1 MILTEK
7 RIRRARN
14 LFITMLVI
22 CMTPLCESVRPL
34 SGADSKS
41 HWFTGK
47 ELVCAIDLGDD
58 MRGAHG
64 LETGFSYELLK
75 QFAKDNSCTVKI
87 IAAGRKDASTYMDSL
102 HNGSIDILITHIED
116 AHAGDSLNVSHAIND
131 CSAWVTAGTDLN
143 SVRAINRWICYFTST
158 PEYGQLEDRFF
169 LHRTVN
175 PEKRAAKGIQTRTIS
190 PYDELLKKYARDLG
204 WDWRML
210 AAVVY
215 QESKFSINSQ
225 SHRGATGL
233 MQVMPAT
240 GRKYGIEDLMN
251 PENNLLAGTSHLKR
265 LQKMFEGKGFS
276 QDEII
281 RFTLAAYNAGE
292 GRIMD
297 CRNLAAAQG
306 LDNRVWTNIVKVI
319 PMMREDAILEDEAV
333 KLGKFQGHETIAYVE
348 NIQSLYNAI
357 CAICPAS

>member
-1 MILTEK
+1 MIFTEK

-14 LFITMLVI
+14 LFITMLII

-41 HWFTGK
+41 DWFTGK

-64 LETGFSYELLK
+64 LETGFSYELIK
-75 QFAKDNSCTVKI
+75 QFAKDNKCTVRI
-87 IAAGRKDASTYMDSL
+87 VAAERKNAASYMDSL

-116 AHAGDSLNVSHAIND
+116 AYIGDSLNISHPIND
-131 CSAWVTAGTDLN
+131 CSTWVTAGSDLN
-143 SVRAINRWICYFTST
+143 SVRTINRWISYYTST
-158 PEYGQLEDRFF
+158 PEYSQMEDRFF
-169 LHRTVN
+169 LHRTIN
-175 PEKRAAKGIQTRTIS
+175 PTKRAANGAQAKTIS
-190 PYDELLKKYARDLG
+190 PYDELLKKYAKDLG

-215 QESKFSINSQ
+215 QESKYSINSQ
-225 SHRGATGL
+225 SHRGAKGL

-240 GRKYGIEDLMN
+240 GRKYGIEDLTD
-251 PENNLLAGTSHLKR
+251 PESNLIAGTSHLKR
-265 LQKMFEGKGFS
+265 LQNMFVGKGFS
-276 QDEII
+276 QEEIV

-297 CRNLAAAQG
+297 CRNLAASQG
-306 LDNRVWTNIVKVI
+306 LDNRVWDNIVKVI
-319 PMMREDAILEDEAV
+319 PMMREDTIIEEEAV
-333 KLGKFQGHETIAYVE
+333 KLGKFQGHETIAYIE

-357 CAICPAS
+357 CTICPVS

>member
-1 MILTEK
+1 MIFTEK

-14 LFITMLVI
+14 LFITMLII

-41 HWFTGK
+41 DWFTGK

-64 LETGFSYELLK
+64 LETGFSYELIK
-75 QFAKDNSCTVKI
+75 QFAKDNKCTVRI
-87 IAAGRKDASTYMDSL
+87 VAAGRKNAASYMDSL

-116 AHAGDSLNVSHAIND
+116 AHSDDSLNISHPIND
-131 CSAWVTAGTDLN
+131 CSTWVTAGSDLN
-143 SVRAINRWICYFTST
+143 SVRTINRWISYYTST
-158 PEYGQLEDRFF
+158 PEYMQLEDRFF
-169 LHRTVN
+169 LHRTIN
-175 PEKRAAKGIQTRTIS
+175 PEKRASNGVRAKTIS
-190 PYDELLKKYARDLG
+190 PYDELIKKYAAELG

-225 SHRGATGL
+225 SHRGAMGL
-233 MQVMPAT
+233 MQVMPST
-240 GRKYGIEDLMN
+240 GRKYGIEDLTD
-251 PENNLLAGTSHLKR
+251 PENNLIAGTAHLKR
-265 LQKMFEGKGFS
+265 LQNMFIGKGLS
-276 QDEII
+276 QEEIV

-297 CRNLAAAQG
+297 CRSLAASQG
-306 LDNRVWTNIVKVI
+306 LDNRIWANIVQVI
-319 PMMREDAILEDEAV
+319 PLMRDDSILEDEAV

-348 NIQSLYNAI
+348 NIQSLYDAI
-357 CAICPAS
+357 CTICPAS

>member
-1 MILTEK
+1 MTFTDK

-14 LFITMLVI
+14 LFICLLII
-22 CMTPLCESVRPL
+22 CMTPLCEKVRHL

-41 HWFTGK
+41 NWFTGK

-64 LETGFSYELLK
+64 LETGFSYELIK

-87 IAAGRKDASTYMDSL
+87 IAAGKNDTSSYIDYL
-102 HNGSIDILITHIED
+102 QNGSIDILITHIDE
-116 AHAGDSLNVSHAIND
+116 AHEGYSLKVSHAIND
-131 CSAWVTAGTDLN
+131 CSTWVTTGSDLN
-143 SVRAINRWICYFTST
+143 SVRTINKWISYYTST
-158 PEYGQLEDRFF
+158 PEYSQLENRFF
-169 LHRTVN
+169 LHRTIN
-175 PEKRAAKGIQTRTIS
+175 PEKRAAHGVRTNIIS
-190 PYDELLKKYARDLG
+190 PYDDLLKKYAEELG

-225 SHRGATGL
+225 SHRGAKGL
-233 MQVMPAT
+233 MQVMPKT
-240 GRKYGIEDLMN
+240 GYKYGIDDLVD
-251 PENNLLAGTSHLKR
+251 PENNLIAGTSHLKR
-265 LQKMFEGKGFS
+265 LQKMFEGKGLS
-276 QDEII
+276 HEEVI

-297 CRNLAAAQG
+297 CRNLAEAQG
-306 LDNRVWTNIVKVI
+306 LDNRVWANIVKVI
-319 PMMREDAILEDEAV
+319 PLMREDSILEDEAV

-348 NIQSLYNAI
+348 NIESLYNAI
-357 CAICPAS
+357 CTICPAY

>member
-1 MILTEK
+1 MIFTEK

-14 LFITMLVI
+14 LLICMLVI
-22 CMTPLCESVRPL
+22 CMAPLFESVRPL
-34 SGADSKS
+34 SGADSKND
-41 HWFTGK
+41 WFTGK

-64 LETGFSYELLK
+64 LETGFSYELIK

-87 IAAGRKDASTYMDSL
+87 IAAGRKDASTFMDSL
-102 HNGSIDILITHIED
+102 QNGSIDILITHIED
-116 AHAGDSLNVSHAIND
+116 AYDGDSLNISHPIND
-131 CSAWVTAGTDLN
+131 CSTWVTAGSDLN
-143 SVRAINRWICYFTST
+143 SVRTINKWISYYTST
-158 PEYGQLEDRFF
+158 PEYSQLEERFF
-169 LHRTVN
+169 LHRTIN
-175 PEKRAAKGIQTRTIS
+175 PEKRASNGVRTQTVS
-190 PYDELLKKYARDLG
+190 PYDELLKKYAKELG

-225 SHRGATGL
+225 SHRGAKGL
-233 MQVMPAT
+233 MQVMPQT
-240 GRKYGIEDLMN
+240 GRKYGIEDLVD
-251 PENNLLAGTSHLKR
+251 PENNLIAGTSHLKR
-265 LQKMFEGKGFS
+265 LQRMFEGKGFS

-297 CRNLAAAQG
+297 CRNLAAAHG
-306 LDNRVWTNIVKVI
+306 LDNRVWENIVKVI
-319 PMMREDAILEDEAV
+319 PMMREDSILEDEAV